1 MNKWYILYV
10 TKMQL
15 TLMPMRRKLND
26 YEFFTMDFVVEL
38 LFYARVNYMPPH
50 A

>member
-15 TLMPMRRKLND
+15 TLIPMRRKFR
-26 YEFFTMDFVVEL
+26 EFFTMDFVVEL
-38 LFYARVNYMPPH
+38 LFHARVNYMPPH